1 MPTSID
7 MRDLYLAA
15 ERDILQNGSTTRIG
29 DRLLTMADL
38 PDIRAG
44 RHEWER
50 RVAAEASAATTG
62 RSFIRAVASF
72 ADG

>member
-1 MPTSID
+1 MSTSTD

-15 ERDILQNGSTTRIG
+15 ERDILQNGSTTRMG

-44 RHEWER
+44 RQEWER
-50 RVAAEASAATTG
+50 RVAEESRRAAG
-62 RSFIRAVASF
+62 VARVGYAVANFSQ
-72 ADG
+72 